1 MCYEFSEWS
10 WKLRA
15 AELARRERE
24 AEKVAKKDSK
34 PAAPAEPASPESRV
48 QEPEKVPA

>member
-15 AELARRERE
+15 AELARRERD
-24 AEKVAKKDSK
+24 AEKAAKKDNK
-34 PAAPAEPASPESRV
+34 PAAPAEPAPR
-48 QEPEKVPA
+48 EPSVDEAEKVPA